1 MPAVYIPD
9 PGRYPMSIRTC
20 IVFCL
25 LTLGAAGLQ
34 AEPVTDHAGR
44 QVDVPDNPR
53 RVVSLAPSITE
64 IVFAVDRGDRLVGVT
79 EYSNYPQD
87 AREIPTVGSYVYLDL
102 EKIFSLKPDLCIAI
116 KDGNPIGVIRRLQEL
131 DIPVFAVNPR
141 DLESVMTSLSD
152 IGALLGAKEKADEV
166 VADMKNRINR
176 VRQKVDEISHRP
188 GVFFQ
193 IGVSPTVSAG
203 TDTFI
208 HELIV
213 QAGGRNLAADNTGYP
228 RYTTEEVLALAPE
241 VIVVTSMARE
251 QVFDKVL
258 KKWQKWEDLPAVAH
272 DRIYLVDSDLVD
284 RPSPRLVKGLEK
296 LARLI
301 HPELFET
308 DSESN

>member
-1 MPAVYIPD
+1 M
-9 PGRYPMSIRTC
+9 
-20 IVFCL
+20 
-25 LTLGAAGLQ
+25 
-34 AEPVTDHAGR
+34 VTDHAGR
-44 QVDVPDNPR
+44 QVDVPENPI

-79 EYSNYPQD
+79 EYSNYPQN
-87 AREIPTVGSYVYLDL
+87 AREIPSVGSYVYLDL
-102 EKIFSLKPDLCIAI
+102 EKIFSLEPDLCIAI

-152 IGALLGAKEKADEV
+152 IGALLGTKKKADEV
-166 VADMKNRINR
+166 VADMKTRIKR
-176 VRQKVDEISHRP
+176 VRQKVDEISRRP

-193 IGVSPTVSAG
+193 IGISPIVSAG

-213 QAGGRNLAADNTGYP
+213 EAGGRNLAADNTGYP

-241 VIVVTSMARE
+241 IIVVTSMARA
-251 QVFDKVL
+251 QMFDKVL
-258 KKWQKWEDLPAVAH
+258 KKYQKWEDLPAVAH
-272 DRIYLVDSDLVD
+272 NRIYLVNSDLVD

-296 LARLI
+296 LTRLI
-301 HPELFET
+301 HPELFEA

>member
-1 MPAVYIPD
+1 MPAVNIPD
-9 PGRYPMSIRTC
+9 PARYSMFIRTC
-20 IVFCL
+20 IVFCV
-25 LTLGAAGLQ
+25 LTLCAAGLR
-34 AEPVTDHAGR
+34 AETVIDHAGR
-44 QVDVPDNPR
+44 RVDVPDNPN

-87 AREIPTVGSYVYLDL
+87 AREIPSVGSYVYLDL

-152 IGALLGAKEKADEV
+152 IGALLGAKEKADAV
-166 VADMKNRINR
+166 VADMKTRINR
-176 VRQKVDEISHRP
+176 VRQKVEEISHRP

-193 IGVSPTVSAG
+193 IGVSPIVSAG

-213 QAGGRNLAADNTGYP
+213 EAGGRNLAADNTGYP

-241 VIVVTSMARE
+241 IIVVTSMARA
-251 QVFDKVL
+251 QMFDKVL

-272 DRIYLVDSDLVD
+272 DRIYLVNSDLVD

-301 HPELFET
+301 HPKLFET
-308 DSESN
+308 DSENN